1 MVLFGSLSKKFN
13 NGLKNRLYKCSSRG
27 GGNQSA
33 YTLAEVVI
41 VMLVVAVVVSVSIK
55 ITKTKLDRIVSYTY
69 YSAYSTVRNV
79 TGQILADFSV
89 KEDKKYLELPD
100 GTLSFLNNLFVQK
113 AYAKDCFYGYQGH
126 NYSTGQDGYHCYNYT
141 LGSACGAKTWNCNNY
156 VGKYGIT
163 QDMCNTTKLKAYLY
177 WLAKGKYS
185 SNNVNNVLVKA
196 YPDIKNKSF
205 ACYSGVTC
213 GVSWGNGYWDDK
225 PEQILMGC
233 TPGYNT
239 NDMSHVCDMGI
250 EYFFVPTY
258 EFIPDEPEPEP
269 EPEPDPT
276 PTPNVCANQPTD
288 AEIET
293 KHCQGWNWNGY
304 PTCQYERIVCPDGQH
319 FSENACGCVP
329 ESATLPRKGQ
339 NFCEKFVEYSNTKSN
354 SPECNGDK
362 VTDTSKSFSE
372 YEPDIILRN
381 GMRLYNVRQ
390 NPDDIDVLQNNTQG
404 ASYEGVPNVNTYGY
418 TIYIDIDGE
427 KGASTLWEDVY
438 PFYITMSGKVIPAYD
453 TTAGAEEIG
462 GSSARHLMV
471 SVQQEI
477 VSGGARKIIWHK
489 KSVSYKDGACASNY
503 ISPATPYCSGVN
515 LIPQCNDT
523 INVCVLKY
531 IAPVKFFD

>member
-1 MVLFGSLSKKFN
+1 MLSKIFNNTLKTGHINSLFG
-13 NGLKNRLYKCSSRG
+13 G
-27 GGNQSA
+27 GAIRKA

-55 ITKTKLDRIVSYTY
+55 ITKTKLDHIVSYTY
-69 YSAYSTVRNV
+69 YSAFSTVRNV
-79 TGQILADFSV
+79 TGQMIADFSV
-89 KEDKKYLELPD
+89 NEDKKYLELPD
-100 GTLSFLNNLFVQK
+100 GALSFLNKLFVQK
-113 AYAKDCFYGYQGH
+113 AYAKSCYAEKDYDDTQKFCTDYQIV
-126 NYSTGQDGYHCYNYT
+126 D
-141 LGSACGAKTWNCNNY
+141 ACTVKNWNCNSHI
-156 VGKYGIT
+156 GQYGIT
-163 QDMCNTTKLKAYLY
+163 ADMCSEGQAVPYGL
-177 WLAKGKYS
+177 WVSKGKSSYS
-185 SNNVNNVLVKA
+185 ANIYMISSTFQKLVDEGKLAGQSWVAWNNPPTCLN
-196 YPDIKNKSF
+196 YWG
-205 ACYSGVTC
+205 SGEITGAGLSC
-213 GVSWGNGYWDDK
+213 HD
-225 PEQILMGC
+225 
-233 TPGYNT
+233 T
-239 NDMSHVCDMGI
+239 DMSQICDYHGVMLVTSTEI
-250 EYFFVPTY
+250 VPKN
-258 EFIPDEPEPEP
+258 DEP
-269 EPEPDPT
+269 D

-293 KHCQGWNWNGY
+293 KHCQGWEWKGY
-304 PTCQYERIVCPDGQH
+304 PTCQYERIVCPEGQH

-354 SPECNGDK
+354 SAECSGDK

-390 NPDDIDVLQNNTQG
+390 NPDEIDVLQNNTQG

-453 TTAGAEEIG
+453 TTAGAEETG
-462 GSSARHLMV
+462 GNSARHLMV

-477 VSGGARKIIWHK
+477 VSGGARQILWHK
-489 KSVSYKDGACASNY
+489 KSVAYKDGACASNY

-523 INVCVLKY
+523 INVCILKY
-531 IAPVKFFD
+531 VAPVKFFD

>member
-1 MVLFGSLSKKFN
+1 MFGSLSKKFN

-27 GGNQSA
+27 GGNQPA

-55 ITKTKLDRIVSYTY
+55 ITKTKLDHIVSYTY

-113 AYAKDCFYGYQGH
+113 AYAKSCYAESDYNDTKKYCTDYQIVDACTIKNWDCNSH
-126 NYSTGQDGYHCYNYT
+126 IGQ
-141 LGSACGAKTWNCNNY
+141 
-156 VGKYGIT
+156 YGIT
-163 QDMCNTTKLKAYLY
+163 ADLCARGQSVPYALWLTQGKSGYANNIGMVDYTFQKLIDEGKLAGQY
-177 WLAKGKYS
+177 WVSWTNPPSCRDYWGETGS
-185 SNNVNNVLVKA
+185 
-196 YPDIKNKSF
+196 
-205 ACYSGVTC
+205 YSGA
-213 GVSWGNGYWDDK
+213 GNSCHDS
-225 PEQILMGC
+225 
-233 TPGYNT
+233 
-239 NDMSHVCDMGI
+239 DMSQKCNYNGVMLI
-250 EYFFVPTY
+250 TSTEIVPKN
-258 EFIPDEPEPEP
+258 DEPD
-269 EPEPDPT
+269 PEPDPT

-362 VTDTSKSFSE
+362 VTDASKSFSE